1 MQTKQYA
8 GIMLLLLTGLFA
20 SSVQAA
26 APDAGMR
33 QSQIDE
39 AREAELERQ
48 RRLHPPRLEIETPV
62 QEPDEGAEGKGAVF
76 HIQRIENIGEGDN
89 GKTSRRNTHLKTIL
103 I

>member
-20 SSVQAA
+20 PSVQAA

-48 RRLHPPRLEIETPV
+48 R
-62 QEPDEGAEGKGAVF
+62 
-76 HIQRIENIGEGDN
+76 
-89 GKTSRRNTHLKTIL
+89 
-103 I
+103 

>member
-1 MQTKQYA
+1 
-8 GIMLLLLTGLFA
+8 MLLLLAGLSA
-20 SSVQAA
+20 PSVQAA
-26 APDAGMR
+26 ALDAGVR
-33 QSQIDE
+33 QSQMDE
-39 AREAELERQ
+39 AREVEMERK